1 MCIRD
6 RKIRKAPPKRIF
18 IEMTRNPDSKKERK
32 DSRRDDLIK
41 LYKACKDDV
50 SKFIKE
56 LESYED
62 RNLRAKALYLYYT
75 QKGKCMYTC
84 LLYTS
89 RCV

>member
-1 MCIRD
+1 
-6 RKIRKAPPKRIF
+6 
-18 IEMTRNPDSKKERK
+18 MTRNPDSKKERK

-75 QKGKCMYTC
+75 QKGKCMYTGESID
-84 LLYTS
+84 LSFILNKKDSVASYTI
-89 RCV
+89 